1 MLNFKEGKIPVG
13 KANTF
18 VINPKIITFL
28 FIKMNEPKKLK
39 K

>member
-1 MLNFKEGKIPVG
+1 MLKFKEGKIPVG

-18 VINPKIITFL
+18 IINPKIITFL
-28 FIKMNEPKKLK
+28 FIKTNKIKKIK